1 MRWWMGVC
9 AAVLLG
15 VGTMGWGQQVGPKA
29 LDKSFARPSARAL
42 GMGGAYLLTVDD
54 ATAGVW
60 NPAALVKGARLNLE
74 VVGRTNFDVQDI
86 TDLVDD
92 LEDIRDQIDTDNIA
106 AIQDAFNRVRDWA
119 RRRPTLRASLA
130 PIGGISSSNLGLFAT
145 SGVVLQTETQV
156 DATNGAFG
164 LGALPSPNLYVRGGA
179 IALSSIGIA
188 YARSLPAGL
197 KLGVAVRRVRADFAG
212 FLLGATTDP
221 NAPDPV
227 LGQDFDRV
235 DKSRFTADIGAIWE
249 PPVQPPLVKLRYAV
263 VVRNALPVKFS
274 LPAVDLNGNPV
285 PGYDFT
291 FRLNPEID
299 LGVLAQWRERTY
311 AVLELHNTTS
321 ANGGDMTIHA
331 GIEHW
336 LAGNVF
342 AVRVGYDDDKPV
354 VGLGI
359 NLKFLRIDL
368 ATGPK
373 PKERLAVGIS
383 LRF

>member
-1 MRWWMGVC
+1 MRWWMVIC
-9 AAVLLG
+9 AAVLLSG
-15 VGTMGWGQQVGPKA
+15 GTMGWGQQVGPKV
-29 LDKSFARPSARAL
+29 LDKSFARPGARAL
-42 GMGGAYLLTVDD
+42 GMGGAYLLVVDD

-60 NPAALVKGARLNLE
+60 NPAALVEGARFNLE
-74 VVGRTNFDVQDI
+74 VVGRTNFDVRDI

-145 SGVVLQTETQV
+145 SVVVLQAETQLDV
-156 DATNGAFG
+156 PGAFG
-164 LGALPSPNLYVRGGA
+164 LDPLPSLNLYVRGGA

-197 KLGVAVRRVRADFAG
+197 KLGIAVRRVRADFAG

-221 NAPDPV
+221 TALDPV
-227 LGQDFDRV
+227 IGQAFDRV

-249 PPVQPPLVKLRYAV
+249 PPVQPPQMKLRYAA

-285 PGYDFT
+285 AGYDFT

-299 LGVLAQWRERTY
+299 LGVLVQWRDRTY

-321 ANGGDMTIHA
+321 ANGGDMTVHA